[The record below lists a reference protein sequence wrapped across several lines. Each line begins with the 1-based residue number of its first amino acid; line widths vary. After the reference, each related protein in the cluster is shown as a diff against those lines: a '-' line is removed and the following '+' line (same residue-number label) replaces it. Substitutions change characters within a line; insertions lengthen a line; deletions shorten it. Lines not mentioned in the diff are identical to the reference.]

1 MNKVKKYNIRIII
14 PVFNDNISLNIL
26 IKNIYDQA
34 NKYDYFFEILII
46 DDNSN
51 KEIFIK
57 SASSYK
63 DRLHINILKNKQ
75 NLGHQKAIFM
85 GLNYTLTNPID
96 KIIVMDSDG
105 EDNPSYIH
113 KLIEKNSQIKSNIV
127 AKRIKRKESFIFIL
141 FYSIYKLIFSIL
153 TGYNLNFGNFSIIN
167 FNFVQKILNVE
178 NNFNHFSA
186 SLLKVDKNIYKI
198 PIPKNNRYE
207 GKSKMSFF
215 KLITHGLDA
224 ISIFRKE
231 AIIRVILFSI
241 ISEIILLLI
250 ALIIFYL
257 RFFSNLL
264 ITGQT
269 TTILFFL
276 IVIGFVFIVLC
287 LMLSLSLNSNI
298 NPDINNKLYK
308 NYLNKIQKVI

>member
-1 MNKVKKYNIRIII
+1 MKRVNKYKIRIII

-26 IKNIYDQA
+26 IKNIYDHA
-34 NKYDYFFEILII
+34 LKYDYFFEILII

-51 KEIFIK
+51 KEIYIK

-63 DRLHINILKNKQ
+63 DRLNIDILKNKQ
-75 NLGHQKAIFM
+75 NIGHQKSIFM
-85 GLNYTLTNPID
+85 GLNYTLTNPVD

-105 EDNPSYIH
+105 EDNPSYLH
-113 KLIEKNSQIKSNIV
+113 KLIENNSYKKSNIV
-127 AKRIKRKESFIFIL
+127 AKRVKRKENFIFIL
-141 FYSIYKLIFSIL
+141 FYSIYKLLFSLL

-167 FNFVQKILNVE
+167 FDFVQKLLNVE
-178 NNFNHFSA
+178 NNFNHYSA
-186 SLLKVDKNIYKI
+186 SLLKVDKNIHKI
-198 PIPKNNRYE
+198 PIPKNNRYA
-207 GKSKMSFF
+207 GKSKMSFI

-241 ISEIILLLI
+241 ISEIILLFI
-250 ALIIFYL
+250 ALIIFYM

-269 TTILFFL
+269 TTVLFFL

-308 NYLNKIQKVI
+308 NYLDKIVKVI

>member
-63 DRLHINILKNKQ
+63 DMLHINILKNKQ

-105 EDNPSYIH
+105 EDNPSYLH
-113 KLIEKNSQIKSNIV
+113 KLIEENSNIKSNIV
-127 AKRIKRKESFIFIL
+127 AKRIKRKESLIFIL

-167 FNFVQKILNVE
+167 FNFVQK
-178 NNFNHFSA
+178 F
-186 SLLKVDKNIYKI
+186 
-198 PIPKNNRYE
+198 
-207 GKSKMSFF
+207 
-215 KLITHGLDA
+215 
-224 ISIFRKE
+224 
-231 AIIRVILFSI
+231 
-241 ISEIILLLI
+241 
-250 ALIIFYL
+250 
-257 RFFSNLL
+257 
-264 ITGQT
+264 
-269 TTILFFL
+269 
-276 IVIGFVFIVLC
+276 
-287 LMLSLSLNSNI
+287 
-298 NPDINNKLYK
+298 
-308 NYLNKIQKVI
+308 